1 MRAIWSLIK
10 KDNVQT
16 LANFLGVKDKDAKTF
31 LVHNGI
37 SFNKNG
43 SILATLMVE
52 QLVKKL
58 IWRMK
63 CSML

>member
-1 MRAIWSLIK
+1 MNDPSVASTKEVLLKAGIDLSGGSG
-10 KDNVQT
+10 
-16 LANFLGVKDKDAKTF
+16 GV
-31 LVHNGI
+31 I
-37 SFNKNG
+37 SWNPNG